1 MKLFNLL
8 FLVITLITL
17 QKSTA
22 KEVAFADSIYGKLFI
37 DSHHA
42 CRLEG
47 CRYNDAGVVFCEVYF
62 DVDKFEEKCVPY
74 GGQYERKCETKINK
88 ETIHYRIRIELS
100 QSGKCNLSKSNKFKD
115 TKLLYNYKGVDNYA
129 QLFADCWNEVYE
141 GRLPSNFYTN
151 KDLVYHFT
159 FKTTD
164 NCTFKGYFS
173 KIKAYKA

>member
-1 MKLFNLL
+1 LI
-8 FLVITLITL
+8 ITLFTL

-22 KEVAFADSIYGKLFI
+22 KEVAFADNIYGKLFI
-37 DSHHA
+37 DSQYA

-62 DVDKFEEKCVPY
+62 NVYRTQYVCQPLGAYDKESH
-74 GGQYERKCETKINK
+74 QYSYLDK
-88 ETIHYRIRIELS
+88 EHYRISFDLLS
-100 QSGKCNLSKSNKFKD
+100 VKGKYNLSKSNKFKD
-115 TKLLYNYKGVDNYA
+115 TRLLYNYKGVDNYA

-151 KDLVYHFT
+151 KNLTYHFT
-159 FKTTD
+159 FKTTN